1 MKYLVSFSVCLGQMC
16 REVRLVI
23 MEQQSV
29 IVGLLSF
36 LRVIQWNVARD
47 IVIAVMPIVL
57 LASGVRDNLILVL
70 RKALFSR

>member
-1 MKYLVSFSVCLGQMC
+1 MC

>member
-1 MKYLVSFSVCLGQMC
+1 MC
-16 REVRLVI
+16 KEVRLVV

-29 IVGLLSF
+29 VVGLLSF

-57 LASGVRDNLILVL
+57 LAAGVRDNLILVL
-70 RKALFSR
+70 RKALFSRYFFPF